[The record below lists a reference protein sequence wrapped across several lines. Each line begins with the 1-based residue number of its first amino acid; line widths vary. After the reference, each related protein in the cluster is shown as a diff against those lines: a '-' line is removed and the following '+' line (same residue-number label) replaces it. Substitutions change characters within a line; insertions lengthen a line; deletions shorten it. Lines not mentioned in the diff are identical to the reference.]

1 MEKSTSRFAPL
12 TLAAADLACIRGG
25 RPVFSGVEFS
35 LASGGLLALTGPNGS
50 GKSSLLRV
58 LAGLLDPAGGAISL
72 SSGTR
77 SVGDGEAA
85 AAEAAR
91 QVDGQTQDL
100 IHYFGHLDGL
110 KSVFTLQENLAF
122 WRALY
127 GTGEADGA
135 ISIGEAVAQVG
146 LGHMRDLP
154 VSIFSAGQ
162 RRRAGLARLLTAPRP
177 VWLLDEPTAAL
188 DSDGEAM
195 LGGLMEAHLAKG
207 GIIVAATHLAL
218 PVAPTQTLELAF
230 DRTFDMGAAA

>member
-1 MEKSTSRFAPL
+1 LVSSPSRFAPL
-12 TLAAADLACIRGG
+12 SLAAADLACIRGG
-25 RPVFSGVEFS
+25 RPVFSGIEFS
-35 LASGGLLALTGPNGS
+35 LASGELLALTGPNGS

-58 LAGLLDPAGGAISL
+58 LAGLLNPAGGSIRL
-72 SSGTR
+72 SSGA
-77 SVGDGEAA
+77 VGAGEGGEVAA
-85 AAEAAR
+85 GT
-91 QVDGQTQDL
+91 DGQADDL

-127 GTGEADGA
+127 GTGEPDIA
-135 ISIGEAVAQVG
+135 ISIGEAVARVG

-154 VSIFSAGQ
+154 VSVFSAGQ

-195 LGGLMEAHLAKG
+195 LGGLMEAHLSAG
-207 GIIVAATHLAL
+207 GMIVAATHLTL
-218 PVAPTQTLELAF
+218 PVAATQALEMTLDTML
-230 DRTFDMGAAA
+230 DMAAAV

>member
-35 LASGGLLALTGPNGS
+35 LASDGLLALTGPNGS

-77 SVGDGEAA
+77 SAGDGEAA
-85 AAEAAR
+85 AAAR

-122 WRALY
+122 WRTLY
-127 GTGEADGA
+127 GTGEPDIA

-195 LGGLMEAHLAKG
+195 LGGLMAAHLANG

-218 PVAPTQTLELAF
+218 PVAPTQTLDMMLDMAF
-230 DRTFDMGAAA
+230 DMEGAA

>member
-1 MEKSTSRFAPL
+1 MDKSTCRFAPL
-12 TLAAADLACIRGG
+12 SLAAADLACIRGG
-25 RPVFSGVEFS
+25 RPVFSGVGFS

-58 LAGLLDPAGGAISL
+58 LAGLLVPAGGSIRW
-72 SSGTR
+72 SSNAE
-77 SVGDGEAA
+77 SAADSGEAA
-85 AAEAAR
+85 ADNDR
-91 QVDGQTQDL
+91 QTDEL

-122 WRALY
+122 WSALY
-127 GTGEADGA
+127 GISEPGIAV
-135 ISIGEAVAQVG
+135 SIGEAVAQVG

-195 LGGLMEAHLAKG
+195 LGGLMEVHLANG
-207 GIIVAATHLAL
+207 GMIVAATHLAL
-218 PVAPTQTLELAF
+218 PVAPTQTLDMTL
-230 DRTFDMGAAA
+230 DRALDMEETA

>member
-1 MEKSTSRFAPL
+1 MAISKFSFAPL
-12 TLAAADLACIRGG
+12 TLAAADLDCMRGG

-50 GKSSLLRV
+50 GKSSLLRL
-58 LAGLLDPAGGAISL
+58 LAGLLPPAGGSIRL
-72 SSGTR
+72 STG
-77 SVGDGEAA
+77 VELIGDDEQITP
-85 AAEAAR
+85 ET
-91 QVDGQTQDL
+91 DGQADDL

-127 GTGEADGA
+127 GRGKSDSAL
-135 ISIGEAVAQVG
+135 SIGEAVARVG

-195 LGGLMEAHLAKG
+195 LGELMEAHLANG
-207 GIIVAATHLAL
+207 GMIVAATHLAL
-218 PVAPTQTLELAF
+218 PVAPTQTLEMTL
-230 DRTFDMGAAA
+230 DREAAA

>member
-1 MEKSTSRFAPL
+1 LDKSTSRFAPL
-12 TLAAADLACIRGG
+12 TLAAADLACTRGG

-35 LASGGLLALTGPNGS
+35 LASGGLLALNGPNGS

-122 WRALY
+122 WRAIY

-195 LGGLMEAHLAKG
+195 LGGLMAAHLANG

-218 PVAPTQTLELAF
+218 PVAPTQTL
-230 DRTFDMGAAA
+230 DMTLDMARGMESVA

>member
-1 MEKSTSRFAPL
+1 MVKSTCRFAPL
-12 TLAAADLACIRGG
+12 TLAAADLTCMRGG

-35 LASGGLLALTGPNGS
+35 LASGELLALTGPNGA
-50 GKSSLLRV
+50 GKSSLLRL
-58 LAGLLDPAGGAISL
+58 LAGLLDPAGGSMRLFSAA
-72 SSGTR
+72 G
-77 SVGDGEAA
+77 SVGNEGEAA
-85 AAEAAR
+85 P
-91 QVDGQTQDL
+91 QDDGQTDDL

-110 KSVFTLQENLAF
+110 KSGFTLQENLTF

-127 GTGEADGA
+127 GTGEPGMA
-135 ISIGEAVAQVG
+135 ISIGDAVTQVG

-195 LGGLMEAHLAKG
+195 LGGLMEAHLADSG
-207 GIIVAATHLAL
+207 MIVAATHLVL
-218 PVAPTQTLELAF
+218 PVAATQTL
-230 DRTFDMGAAA
+230 DMTPAMAGAA

>member
-1 MEKSTSRFAPL
+1 MIKSTSCFAPL
-12 TLAAADLACIRGG
+12 TLAACDLACIRGG
-25 RPVFSGVEFS
+25 RPVFSEVEFS

-58 LAGLLDPAGGAISL
+58 LAGLLDPAGGSIRL
-72 SSGTR
+72 SSDAP
-77 SVGDGEAA
+77 SAGDGGPAM
-85 AAEAAR
+85 AEA
-91 QVDGQTQDL
+91 DGQADDL

-127 GTGEADGA
+127 GIGEPDIA
-135 ISIGEAVAQVG
+135 ISIGEAVARVD
-146 LGHMRDLP
+146 LGHMQDLP
-154 VSIFSAGQ
+154 VSVFSAGQ

-195 LGGLMEAHLAKG
+195 LGGLMEAHLSAG
-207 GIIVAATHLAL
+207 GMIVAATHLVL
-218 PVAPTQTLELAF
+218 PVAPTQILEMTL
-230 DRTFDMGAAA
+230 DMALSA

>member
-1 MEKSTSRFAPL
+1 MDNSTSRFAPL
-12 TLAAADLACIRGG
+12 TLAASDLACIRGG

-58 LAGLLDPAGGAISL
+58 LAGLLEPAGGSIHL
-72 SSGTR
+72 SSGAA
-77 SVGDGEAA
+77 SAGDGGEVMAGAA
-85 AAEAAR
+85 
-91 QVDGQTQDL
+91 GQADDL

-122 WRALY
+122 WRTLY
-127 GTGEADGA
+127 GTGEPDIA
-135 ISIGEAVAQVG
+135 ISIGKAVTQVG

-154 VSIFSAGQ
+154 VSVFSAGQ

-188 DSDGEAM
+188 DSDGEVM
-195 LGGLMEAHLAKG
+195 LGGLMEAHLASG
-207 GIIVAATHLAL
+207 GMIVAATHLAL
-218 PVAPTQTLELAF
+218 PVAATQILEMTLEMML
-230 DRTFDMGAAA
+230 DTAAAA

>member
-1 MEKSTSRFAPL
+1 LDKSTSRFAPL
-12 TLAAADLACIRGG
+12 TLAAAGLACMRGG

-50 GKSSLLRV
+50 GKSSLLRL
-58 LAGLLDPAGGAISL
+58 LAGLLPPAGGSVRL
-72 SSGTR
+72 SSGTER
-77 SVGDGEAA
+77 AGGGGEALP
-85 AAEAAR
+85 EADDQA
-91 QVDGQTQDL
+91 DDL

-110 KSVFTLQENLAF
+110 KSIFTLQENLAF
-122 WRALY
+122 WRTLY
-127 GTGEADGA
+127 GTGEPDIA

-154 VSIFSAGQ
+154 VSVFSAGQ

-195 LGGLMEAHLAKG
+195 LGGLMEAHLASG
-207 GIIVAATHLAL
+207 GMIVAATHLAL
-218 PVAPTQTLELAF
+218 PVAATQTLEMTL
-230 DRTFDMGAAA
+230 DMVLDTGAAA

>member
-1 MEKSTSRFAPL
+1 MVSSPSRFAPL
-12 TLAAADLACIRGG
+12 SLAAADLACIRGG

-35 LASGGLLALTGPNGS
+35 LVSGELLALTGPNGS

-58 LAGLLDPAGGAISL
+58 LAGLLSPAGGSIRL
-72 SSGTR
+72 SS
-77 SVGDGEAA
+77 D
-85 AAEAAR
+85 AEVAGHA
-91 QVDGQTQDL
+91 DGQADDL

-127 GTGEADGA
+127 GTGEPGIA

-154 VSIFSAGQ
+154 VSVFSAGQ

-195 LGGLMEAHLAKG
+195 LGGLMEAHLASG
-207 GIIVAATHLAL
+207 GMIVAATHLTL
-218 PVAPTQTLELAF
+218 PVAPTRTLEMIL
-230 DRTFDMGAAA
+230 DTMHDMEGAA